1 MSWQK
6 WQKSTRLKKM
16 QYMLLK
22 VQVNEKVKIEIET
35 EICILKRM
43 LCTQVFKLTM
53 M

>member
-1 MSWQK
+1 MAK
-6 WQKSTRLKKM
+6 INAFKKM